1 LHPLLILCNFQ
12 NKEVTMNISRALIVT
27 TLISLACSGE
37 KSTSTPND
45 DQLRTK
51 ANDLAQQFILA
62 DTHVDLPYRLSIKH
76 FRLERE
82 YLGIPVSTTEGD
94 FDFERAKK
102 GGLDA
107 PFMSIYI
114 PSERQ
119 LTPDNGKAMADSLI
133 SMIEGIVQA
142 HPDKFALA
150 RTPTEIEENSK
161 AGKISLPLGME
172 NGAPIGNDLNNVKY
186 FFDKGIRYVT
196 LTHGKANQIC
206 DSSYDTLN
214 RKQNGLSPFGEK
226 VVAEMNRIG
235 MMVDISHVSDSAFYD
250 VLKIAKAP
258 VIASHSSCRFYTPGF
273 ERNMSDEMIKALAKN
288 GGVIQINFGASF
300 LDSTARVNHNVL
312 DSLGK
317 MLESKGLTSKDSAAQ
332 PIIDQFA
339 KNHSDLYSDVDR
351 VADHID
357 HVVKLVG
364 VDYVGIGSDYDG
376 VGDSLP
382 LGLKDVSDYPN
393 LLYVLLKRGYT
404 EEDIKKIC
412 SGNIFRVWNK
422 VIEISAK
429 G

>member
-1 LHPLLILCNFQ
+1 
-12 NKEVTMNISRALIVT
+12 MNISRALIVT

-45 DQLRTK
+45 DQLRAK

-172 NGAPIGNDLNNVKY
+172 NGAPIGYDLNNVKY

-300 LDSTARVNHNVL
+300 LDSTARLNHNVL

>member
-1 LHPLLILCNFQ
+1 
-12 NKEVTMNISRALIVT
+12 MNISKTLYVT
-27 TLISLACSGE
+27 AFVFLAGCTAE
-37 KSTSTPND
+37 KSTSTSND
-45 DQLRTK
+45 DELRTK
-51 ANDLAQQFILA
+51 ANDLAQQFVLA
-62 DTHVDLPYRLSIKH
+62 DTHVDLPYRLKIKH

-82 YLGIPVSTTEGD
+82 YMGIPVSTTEGD

-114 PSERQ
+114 PSDYQ
-119 LTPDNGKAMADSLI
+119 LKPDNGKALADSLI
-133 SMIEGIVQA
+133 NMIEGIVQA

-150 RTPTEIEENSK
+150 GTPSEIEENSK
-161 AGKISLPLGME
+161 AGKVSLPLGME
-172 NGAPIGNDLNNVKY
+172 NGAPIGSDVNNVKY
-186 FFDKGIRYVT
+186 FFDHGIRYIT
-196 LTHGKANQIC
+196 LTHGKQNQIC

-214 RKQNGLSPFGEK
+214 RSWHGLSPFGEK
-226 VVAEMNRIG
+226 VVAEMNRVG

-250 VLKIAKAP
+250 VIKISKAP
-258 VIASHSSCRFYTPGF
+258 VIASHSSCRYFTPGF
-273 ERNMSDEMIKALAKN
+273 ERNMSDDMIKALAKN

-300 LDSTARVNHNVL
+300 LDSLARVNSKLL
-312 DSLGK
+312 DSLEKTLKG
-317 MLESKGLTSKDSAAQ
+317 KGLTSKDSAAQ
-332 PIIDQFA
+332 PVIDQFA
-339 KNHSDLYSDVDR
+339 KNHSDLYSDVER

-364 VDYVGIGSDYDG
+364 IDHVGIGSDYDG

-393 LLYVLLKRGYT
+393 LFYVLLKRGYT
-404 EEDIKKIC
+404 DEDIKKIC

-422 VIEISAK
+422 VIEVSGK